1 MSKQYRKII
10 SLIKDCNLLKTIL
23 QLKFYHVV
31 KTSFPHRHPVVT
43 NCQTFCNI
51 TREFILNFK
60 NLYYRFHAC
69 KFKHIQNKVSP
80 FEKINNQTINI
91 PKKLNLGTQKEK
103 VCYIDVKVLKH
114 VISIQMCIQ
123 SDVLNIQEIIQ
134 QTLQKI
140 LLIDFL
146 IISLLHLW
154 PGFLLFMLLF
164 RIIFC
169 YILQCLKKNL
179 KTLLVL
185 LHFFTIKNFWAIG
198 FVNCDMVYKVLT
210 CKESLKEFTKLSN
223 YLILFSYCL
232 VNVLCFEAQ
241 IFFYFMVI
249 LSR

>member
-1 MSKQYRKII
+1 M
-10 SLIKDCNLLKTIL
+10 
-23 QLKFYHVV
+23 
-31 KTSFPHRHPVVT
+31 VT

-80 FEKINNQTINI
+80 FKKINNQTLNI

-114 VISIQMCIQ
+114 WNP
-123 SDVLNIQEIIQ
+123 DVHIVECLKYSRNNPTNIVENSVNRFLNY
-134 QTLQKI
+134 
-140 LLIDFL
+140 FFNFFF
-146 IISLLHLW
+146 LHLW

-185 LHFFTIKNFWAIG
+185 LHFLTFNNFWAIG
-198 FVNCDMVYKVLT
+198 FVNCDIVYKVLI
-210 CKESLKEFTKLSN
+210 CKKSHWKNLQSCQ
-223 YLILFSYCL
+223 IISSYSDI
-232 VNVLCFEAQ
+232 V
-241 IFFYFMVI
+241 
-249 LSR
+249 